1 MNQENLNNA
10 LYDKMAAE
18 QDTYRSWLLG
28 QTPEEILNHTYEY
41 TVREDILMA
50 MEEMDLP
57 RQQAEALLSSPSP
70 LSDVYKHF
78 TNLETEHMDV
88 IRASIED
95 RAKDTLDS
103 QQEATRAVP
112 VYRQS
117 LKYAREHNE
126 TDLWKASHQ
135 TNIACRDAIE
145 TAIREGFDGMHL
157 SGDAAKEVL
166 AAFSP
171 ERVTHVLAAT
181 IQEKDWDQRF
191 SSRNRAWA
199 QAVPVPENGRRDEYI
214 VNSHPAVLDGFV
226 SLARKELEAVRE
238 QPEQKPSIKA
248 QLAVKPVQASQTAP
262 PRDKEAR

>member
-103 QQEATRAVP
+103 QQEATRLFLCTV
-112 VYRQS
+112 
-117 LKYAREHNE
+117 
-126 TDLWKASHQ
+126 SH
-135 TNIACRDAIE
+135 
-145 TAIREGFDGMHL
+145 
-157 SGDAAKEVL
+157 
-166 AAFSP
+166 
-171 ERVTHVLAAT
+171 
-181 IQEKDWDQRF
+181 
-191 SSRNRAWA
+191 
-199 QAVPVPENGRRDEYI
+199 
-214 VNSHPAVLDGFV
+214 
-226 SLARKELEAVRE
+226 
-238 QPEQKPSIKA
+238 
-248 QLAVKPVQASQTAP
+248 
-262 PRDKEAR
+262 